1 MSSSIAYAEKQ
12 HDRCD
17 VYFESIEKVQE
28 LYLHSFVQ
36 RTLDLFGAKR
46 ETVVLNEDIKS
57 GRELSESSAEHV

>member
-1 MSSSIAYAEKQ
+1 MRGCLSEEWEKG
-12 HDRCD
+12 D

-36 RTLDLFGAKR
+36 RTFQDLFGAKR

-57 GRELSESSAEHV
+57 ARELSENSEHV